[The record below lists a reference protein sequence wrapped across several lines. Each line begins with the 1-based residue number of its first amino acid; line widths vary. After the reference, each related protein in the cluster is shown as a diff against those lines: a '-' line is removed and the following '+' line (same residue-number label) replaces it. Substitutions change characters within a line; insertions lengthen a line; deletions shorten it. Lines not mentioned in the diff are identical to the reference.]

1 MVPGVTAAA
10 LVGLWAAA
18 GLTFYT
24 GYAYLQAGLHHAR
37 GVSVPRPKSPVG
49 TQRTEQRH
57 A

>member
-1 MVPGVTAAA
+1 MLPGVTAAA

-24 GYAYLQAGLHHAR
+24 GYAYLRAGLHHAR
-37 GVSVPRPKSPVG
+37 GVPVPRAKSGVG
-49 TQRTEQRH
+49 SKRPEQRH